1 MLHSIIVFFKKIDR
15 NFQNAQLSIQII
27 NAMNYFF
34 VITLVFTVIAI
45 AVVVR
50 TKLNNRHL
58 VGELEHLN
66 ASLTETEKAKDCL
79 KVQIAQIT
87 KAGGIGENTVLA
99 IANEMTRVE
108 NNLYRMEE
116 VPGRKQI
123 SRALNRMKADLQAE
137 GYTLVPLLGVPY
149 KEGMQMSVTFVLD
162 ESLPPGCSIITSV
175 QKPQVNYNGVMIQA
189 ANVTVGQNN

>member
-1 MLHSIIVFFKKIDR
+1 
-15 NFQNAQLSIQII
+15 
-27 NAMNYFF
+27 MNYIF

-45 AVVVR
+45 AVAVR

-58 VGELEHLN
+58 VGELEHLK

-79 KVQIAQIT
+79 KEQIAQIT

-99 IANEMTRVE
+99 IASEMSRME
-108 NNLYRMEE
+108 NNLYRMED
-116 VPGRKQI
+116 VPGRKQV
-123 SRALNRMKADLQAE
+123 SRALDRMKTSLQSE
-137 GYTLVPLLGVPY
+137 GYSLVPLLGVPY